1 MAYPPM
7 LASNR
12 ERMAMP
18 QDIWVNDVLDYWFN
32 HLEPRHWFAPNPDID
47 DEIRDRFE
55 PLWYSQKSEAAM
67 FFLTDPR
74 VALSAIILFDQ
85 FPRNMFRDSPDS
97 FATDRLALSI
107 AEGMIEAGFDN
118 ALPSDQRA
126 FAYMPYMHSERML
139 DQDRSVEL
147 FDMLGQKE
155 QVEFAILHRDVIRRF
170 GRFPHRNAVYGR
182 ESTPDELEFLQ
193 IGRGW

>member
-1 MAYPPM
+1 
-7 LASNR
+7 
-12 ERMAMP
+12 MP
-18 QDIWVNDVLDYWFN
+18 HDIWTADVLDYWFG
-32 HLEPRHWFAPNPDID
+32 HLEPRHWFAPNPDVD

-55 PLWYSQKSEAAM
+55 PLWYSQKSEQAM

-74 VALSAIILFDQ
+74 AALAAVILFDQ

-107 AEGMIEAGFDN
+107 SEGMIEAGFDN
-118 ALPSDQRA
+118 ALSSEQRA
-126 FAYMPYMHSERML
+126 FAYMPYMHSERMV

-147 FDMLGQKE
+147 FDMLGRKG

-182 ESTPDELEFLQ
+182 ESTAEELEFLQ

>member
-1 MAYPPM
+1 
-7 LASNR
+7 
-12 ERMAMP
+12 MP
-18 QDIWVNDVLDYWFN
+18 HDIWTADVLDYWFR

-47 DEIRDRFE
+47 EEIRDRFE
-55 PLWYSQKSEAAM
+55 PLWFSQKGEQAM

-74 VALSAIILFDQ
+74 VALAAIILFDQ

-107 AEGMIEAGFDN
+107 AEGMIEAAFDL
-118 ALPSDQRA
+118 ALPQEQRA
-126 FAYMPYMHSERML
+126 FAYMPYMHSERMV

-155 QVEFAILHRDVIRRF
+155 QIEFAILHRDVIRRF

-182 ESTPDELEFLQ
+182 ESTAEELEFLQ

>member
-1 MAYPPM
+1 
-7 LASNR
+7 
-12 ERMAMP
+12 MP
-18 QDIWVNDVLDYWFN
+18 HDIWVADVLDYWFG

-47 DEIRDRFE
+47 EEIRGRFK
-55 PLWYSQKSEAAM
+55 PLWHSQRGEQAM

-74 VALSAIILFDQ
+74 VALAAIILFDQ
-85 FPRNMFRDSPDS
+85 FPRNMFRDSADS

-107 AEGMIEAGFDN
+107 SEGMIEAAFDQ
-118 ALPSDQRA
+118 ALPPEQRV
-126 FAYMPYMHSERML
+126 FAYMPYMHSERMV

-147 FDMLGQKE
+147 FDMLGRKE
-155 QVEFAILHRDVIRRF
+155 QIEFAILHRDVIRRF

-182 ESTPDELEFLQ
+182 PSTAEEVEFLK